1 MAENAVAFELVSP
14 ERLLLSEDV
23 EMVVIPGADGD
34 FGVLSGHS
42 PVLSNVRPGVIHV
55 FAGGSVQQ
63 RIFVAGG
70 FAEVTGERCTVLA
83 DEALPVDDIDTAAVE
98 ADLQLLAEDLTDTTD
113 DAERS
118 QIEDKMAVGRAKLTA
133 ASLPLY
139 Q

>member
-1 MAENAVAFELVSP
+1 MAENVVAFELVSP
-14 ERLLLSEDV
+14 ERLLLSDDV

-42 PVLSNVRPGVIHV
+42 PVLSNVRPGVIHI
-55 FAGGSVQQ
+55 FAGGSVQR

-83 DEALPVDDIDTAAVE
+83 DEALLVDDIDTAEVE
-98 ADLQLLAEDLTDTTD
+98 TDLQSLAEDLTEAA
-113 DAERS
+113 DATARS
-118 QIEDKMAVGRAKLTA
+118 RIETRMAVGRAKLTA
-133 ASLPLY
+133 ATEPLY

>member
-14 ERLLLSEDV
+14 EQLLLADDV

-42 PVLSNVRPGVIHV
+42 PVLSNVRPGVIHI
-55 FAGGSVQQ
+55 FADGSVQR
-63 RIFVAGG
+63 RIFVGGG
-70 FAEVTGERCTVLA
+70 FAEVTSERCTVLA
-83 DEALPVDDIDTAAVE
+83 DEALLVDDIDTAEVE
-98 ADLQLLAEDLTDTTD
+98 TDLQSLAEDLTEASD

-118 QIEDKMAVGRAKLTA
+118 QIEAKMAVGRAKLTA
-133 ASLPLY
+133 AAAPLY